1 MSKARLL
8 ADLMRDS
15 KISLA
20 EVSGEASASDFNVN
34 QSDYQTTDISLNLKV
49 EALEDE
55 NLLNLGV

>member
-20 EVSGEASASDFNVN
+20 EVSGEASSADFNVT
-34 QSDYQTTDISLNLKV
+34 QSDYRTNDVSLDLKV
-49 EALEDE
+49 ESLEDE

>member
-20 EVSGEASASDFNVN
+20 EVSGEASSADFNVN
-34 QSDYQTTDISLNLKV
+34 EPDYLTADVSNDLKI

>member
-8 ADLMRDS
+8 ADLLRDE
-15 KISLA
+15 KITLA
-20 EVSGEASASDFNVN
+20 EVSGDISTQDFNVN
-34 QSDYQTTDISLNLKV
+34 QSDYQTSDVSLNLKV

>member
-20 EVSGEASASDFNVN
+20 EVSGDASTADFNVN
-34 QSDYQTTDISLNLKV
+34 ESDYENPVTSLNLKV

-55 NLLNLGV
+55 NLLELGV

>member
-20 EVSGEASASDFNVN
+20 EVSGEASASDYNVN
-34 QSDYQTTDISLNLKV
+34 ETGYNDPIASLDRKL

>member
-20 EVSGEASASDFNVN
+20 EVSGGASTSDFNVN
-34 QSDYQTTDISLNLKV
+34 QSDYQTSDISLNLKV

>member
-1 MSKARLL
+1 
-8 ADLMRDS
+8 MRDS

-34 QSDYQTTDISLNLKV
+34 QSDYQTSDISLNLKV

>member
-20 EVSGEASASDFNVN
+20 EFSGEASASDFNVN
-34 QSDYQTTDISLNLKV
+34 QSDYQTSDISLNLKV

>member
-1 MSKARLL
+1 
-8 ADLMRDS
+8 MRDS

-20 EVSGEASASDFNVN
+20 EVSGEASASDYNVN
-34 QSDYQTTDISLNLKV
+34 ETGYNDPIASLDRKL